1 MRSHSSR
8 IRARYSETDQMGV
21 IYHANYYVW
30 MEVARVELCSSLGF
44 SYRDMEQKN
53 GVLLAVVEARCRYV
67 SPVRFDDEVTITTT
81 IPNANARMVTFS
93 YDMFVDDRQVACGE
107 TRHIFLNRLLKPTR
121 IPEQYRP
128 LFDLPARSNL

>member
-1 MRSHSSR
+1 
-8 IRARYSETDQMGV
+8 MGV